1 MTPFLD
7 LRAQYTAIQP
17 EVDAAIASVFAAGRF
32 ILGEQVAAFEQE
44 FAAYCGARHG
54 VGVGSGTEAI
64 HLALLACGIGV
75 GDEVITVPNTAV
87 ATVAAI
93 EQTGARP
100 VFVDVDFQRRTLDP
114 QLLEAAITPRTRAI
128 LPVHLYGLPADLN
141 PILVIARAHGLRV
154 IEDCAQAHGALYHGR
169 RTASR
174 RPHGRDRGGEPRS
187 GRRVGSLG
195 DVGCFSF
202 YPTKN
207 LGAYGDGGFI
217 TTNDDALAERLRL
230 LRTYGWRE
238 RDHSVIKGLNSRLD
252 ELQAAVL
259 RVKLGHLDAWNAQR
273 RNLAALYSESLCD
286 SGVSIPAEPP
296 GVQSVYHLYVI
307 ATPRRDALRAHLK
320 ARGIETLV
328 HYPAPIHLQEAY
340 AGMGHAAGSF
350 PNAERLAREV
360 LSLPLYPEMDE
371 QVVGTIA
378 AAINE
383 FAAP

>member
-1 MTPFLD
+1 MIPFLD
-7 LRAQYTAIQP
+7 LRAQYIAIQT
-17 EVDAAIASVFAAGRF
+17 EVDAAMSGVFASGRF
-32 ILGEQVAAFEQE
+32 ILGEQVAAFEHE

-64 HLALLACGIGV
+64 HLALRACGIGA

-93 EQTGARP
+93 EQSGACP
-100 VFVDVDFQRRTLDP
+100 VFVDVDFQTRTLDP
-114 QLLEAAITPRTRAI
+114 SLLEAAITPRTRAI
-128 LPVHLYGLPADLN
+128 LPVHLYGLPADLRH
-141 PILVIARAHGLRV
+141 IQAIAREHNLRV
-154 IEDCAQAHGALYHGR
+154 IEDCAQSHGALH
-169 RTASR
+169 
-174 RPHGRDRGGEPRS
+174 D

-195 DVGCFSF
+195 DLASFSF

-217 TTNDDALAERLRL
+217 TTSDDALAERLRL

-259 RVKLGHLDAWNAQR
+259 RVKLRHLDAWNAQR
-273 RNLAALYSESLCD
+273 RNLAALYAESLCD
-286 SGVSIPAEPP
+286 SGVSIPVEPP

-307 ATPRRDALRAHLK
+307 STPGRDALRAHLK
-320 ARGIETLV
+320 GRGIETLV
-328 HYPAPIHLQEAY
+328 HYALPIHLQEAY
-340 AGMGHAAGSF
+340 AGMGHGVGSF
-350 PNAERLAREV
+350 PNAERLARKV

-371 QVVGTIA
+371 RVVEFVA
-378 AAINE
+378 AAIKE
-383 FAAP
+383 FVSP

>member
-1 MTPFLD
+1 MIPFLD

-17 EVDAAIASVFAAGRF
+17 EVDAAMAVVFASGRF
-32 ILGEQVAAFEQE
+32 ILGEQVAAFERE

-64 HLALLACGIGV
+64 HLALLACGIGA
-75 GDEVITVPNTAV
+75 GAEVITVPNTAV

-141 PILVIARAHGLRV
+141 PILAIARARGLRV

-169 RTASR
+169 R
-174 RPHGRDRGGEPRS
+174 
-187 GRRVGSLG
+187 VGSLG
-195 DVGCFSF
+195 DLGSFSF

-230 LRTYGWRE
+230 LRTYGWGE
-238 RDHSVIKGLNSRLD
+238 RDYSVIKGLNSRLD
-252 ELQAAVL
+252 ELQASVL
-259 RVKLGHLDAWNAQR
+259 RVKLRYLDAWNAR
-273 RNLAALYSESLCD
+273 RRKLAALYCESLCD
-286 SGVSIPAEPP
+286 SGVSIPSEPP
-296 GVQSVYHLYVI
+296 GIQSVYHLYVI
-307 ATPRRDALRAHLK
+307 STPGRDALRAHLK
-320 ARGIETLV
+320 ARGVETLV

-340 AGMGHAAGSF
+340 AGMGYAAGSF
-350 PNAERLAREV
+350 PIAERLAREV

-371 QVVGTIA
+371 RVVGTTA
-378 AAINE
+378 AAIKE
-383 FAAP
+383 FASP

>member
-1 MTPFLD
+1 M
-7 LRAQYTAIQP
+7 
-17 EVDAAIASVFAAGRF
+17 AAVFASGRF
-32 ILGEQVAAFEQE
+32 ILGEQVAAFERE

-64 HLALLACGIGV
+64 HLALLACGIGA

-100 VFVDVDFQRRTLDP
+100 VFVDVDFHARTLDP
-114 QLLEAAITPRTRAI
+114 LLLEAAITPRTRAI
-128 LPVHLYGLPADLN
+128 LPVHLYGLPAELD
-141 PILVIARAHGLRV
+141 PILALARAHGLRV
-154 IEDCAQAHGALYHGR
+154 IEDCAQAHGALYR
-169 RTASR
+169 SL
-174 RPHGRDRGGEPRS
+174 EPRS

-195 DVGCFSF
+195 DLGCFSF

-286 SGVSIPAEPP
+286 SGVSIPAEPL
-296 GVQSVYHLYVI
+296 GVESVYHLYVI
-307 ATPRRDALRAHLK
+307 STPRRDALRVHLK
-320 ARGIETLV
+320 ARGVETLV

-340 AGMGHAAGSF
+340 AGMGRAAGSF

-360 LSLPLYPEMDE
+360 LSLPLYPEMDAR
-371 QVVGTIA
+371 VVGTTA
-378 AAINE
+378 AAIKE